1 MLSVLLQQRLCP
13 RQQTRRLCS
22 GHGVSGP
29 TFQVVQGLSK
39 SIAKSEGGENGGK
52 ARGGDGQ
59 PEGYAAPDELRRCD
73 GGVFTVTM
81 LSATGEHRSWLDC
94 APVRC

>member
-1 MLSVLLQQRLCP
+1 MLSALLQERLCP
-13 RQQTRRLCS
+13 RQQTKRLCS
-22 GHGVSGP
+22 GAVLSGP

-39 SIAKSEGGENGGK
+39 SIAKSEGGESGGK

-73 GGVFTVTM
+73 GGVFTV
-81 LSATGEHRSWLDC
+81 ATLRVLGMGR
-94 APVRC
+94 R